1 MDNVLEMFRSPKKI
15 RQFME
20 LHGIAFNR
28 KLGQNFLINLDIV
41 SKIVDSAKVS
51 EHGVIE
57 IGAGLGVLT
66 SFLAR
71 SAVKVVAIELDGGLC
86 EILRSL
92 FSDVVNVTILNC
104 DVLKTDLAHIIK
116 TEFVGLPVKICAN
129 LPYYLTSKFI
139 AGVLENRLDVKSI
152 TVMVQKQ
159 AALRLCAKPGSFDCS
174 YISYLIDYYCDPK
187 ILFDVSP
194 GNFYPIPKVNSSV
207 VSFDVMEKLQK
218 NLVELDQEA
227 SFFRFLR
234 AAFSQRR
241 KIMLNS
247 LSSSLNID
255 KLRLKLIMD
264 EQGLDSNLRA
274 QQLTLQ
280 QFAQLFHVVNDNLGR
295 V

>member
-1 MDNVLEMFRSPKKI
+1 MDNFLEMFRSPKKI

-20 LHGIAFNR
+20 ANGIAFNK
-28 KLGQNFLINLDIV
+28 KLGQNFLINLNIV
-41 SKIVDSAKVS
+41 SRIVKSAKIS
-51 EHGVIE
+51 GCGVVE

-86 EILRSL
+86 EILKFL
-92 FSDVVNVTILNC
+92 FADAANVTILNC

-116 TEFVGLPVKICAN
+116 TEFAGLPVKICAN

-174 YISYLIDYYCDPK
+174 YISYLINYYCEPK

-194 GNFYPIPKVNSSV
+194 GNFYPIPKVHSSV
-207 VSFDVMEKLQK
+207 VSFDVMKKLQK
-218 NLVELDQEA
+218 NLVGLDQEA
-227 SFFRFLR
+227 GFFRFLR

-241 KIMLNS
+241 KIILNL
-247 LSSSLNID
+247 LSSFLNID
-255 KLRLKLIMD
+255 KLRLKFIMV
-264 EQGLDSNLRA
+264 EQGLNPNSRA

-280 QFAQLFHVVNDNLGR
+280 QFAQLFNIVNGD
-295 V
+295 